1 MRRCLVSLAVVAA
14 LPVAL
19 VIGSLAP
26 TVSTA
31 KAVSAARASA
41 PPNVVI
47 IMTDDQR
54 WDTVT
59 PRFMPQ
65 LTAIASQNP
74 SIAYTNAF
82 VPNSLCCPSRSS
94 TLTGDYSHTTGVYGN
109 VGQWGGFGSFTAA
122 PDGHSTS
129 SINDTKTMAVDM
141 HDAGYRTALVGK
153 YLNGYPSHHYDYV
166 PPGWDRWFAVGTG
179 VYYNYYAATATGRS
193 WRYGSAPQDYIT
205 RVLTDKAKG
214 FVRTL
219 SGQPFFLYYATT
231 APHGPSIPDPRDVGR
246 FDVSGYRQPPSF
258 GKPEAG
264 APRYIKDI
272 AWDAAK
278 VEKINEVHAAQLD
291 TNFGVDRSIGQIWDV
306 LPSNTLVLFMSDNGY
321 AWGEHTWTNKQ
332 VPYAESLRVP
342 MMLIGKDLE
351 EPAPE
356 RERSLPPDV
365 PVRQELRLSA
375 GPQRRCPSDAG
386 TIGGGVGGPPGRGVG
401 HGDVLQEGLRLGTL
415 GRRAEARRAHLL
427 WRPLERLVVRA
438 LQRVRG
444 ARGRGSLRRAGGPLG
459 DDQPRGDRSH
469 RRSRGRRAG
478 HDAAPGGGALPG
490 RRWHL
495 PGRLALL
502 DLDVE
507 FAPSLREEVALR

>member
-1 MRRCLVSLAVVAA
+1 MRRFLVSLAVIAA
-14 LPVAL
+14 LPLAL
-19 VIGSLAP
+19 ALGSLAP
-26 TVSTA
+26 
-31 KAVSAARASA
+31 AVSSATAVRAVRASA

-54 WDTVT
+54 WDTMT
-59 PRFMPQ
+59 KRFMPQ
-65 LTAIASQNP
+65 LADIASQNP

-82 VPNSLCCPSRSS
+82 VPNALCCPSRSS

-109 VGQWGGFGSFTAA
+109 VGEWGGFGSFTPP

-129 SINDTKTMAVDM
+129 SINDTTTMAVDM
-141 HDAGYRTALVGK
+141 QAAGYRTALVGK

-179 VYYNYYAATATGRS
+179 VYYDYYAATPAGRS
-193 WRYGSAPQDYIT
+193 WLYGSTPQDYVT
-205 RVLTDKAKG
+205 RVLADKAKG

-219 SGQPFFLYYATT
+219 SDRPFFLYYATT
-231 APHGPSIPDPRDVGR
+231 APHGPAIPDPRDVGR

-278 VEKINEVHAAQLD
+278 IEKTNEVHAAQLD

-342 MMLIGKDLE
+342 MMLIGKDLKS
-351 EPAPE
+351 P
-356 RERSLPPDV
+356 LPNANDPCPRMYRFARNCDA
-365 PVRQELRLSA
+365 RL
-375 GPQRRCPSDAG
+375 
-386 TIGGGVGGPPGRGVG
+386 VLNV
-401 HGDVLQEGLRLGTL
+401 DVLPT
-415 GRRAEARRAHLL
+415 
-427 WRPLERLVVRA
+427 LERLAGVSPGHPVEGSDMATSSRRDFVLEHWDGAPKHVVPTYCGVRSSDWLYVRYNASEEPVDEALFDEQADRWEMDNLAVTDPADPAVAAELDTMRHRA
-438 LQRVRG
+438 AALCRV
-444 ARGRGSLRRAGGPLG
+444 
-459 DDQPRGDRSH
+459 
-469 RRSRGRRAG
+469 
-478 HDAAPGGGALPG
+478 GGGIYPDD
-490 RRWHL
+490 W
-495 PGRLALL
+495 P
-502 DLDVE
+502 
-507 FAPSLREEVALR
+507 F